1 MQTWAPALD
10 LAMKATC
17 EGQQS
22 QSVRQSS
29 KMALG
34 GWTGH
39 GIP

>member
-10 LAMKATC
+10 LAMKDTS
-17 EGQQS
+17 ERQES
-22 QSVRQSS
+22 QPVRQSS